1 MIKIIGEPGSGKTK
15 QLMKMCFDEGATF
28 VCKNPEAKTVKAHAY
43 GFIGLNIISYQDFL
57 LNSNYNENNAY
68 LDDIDEFLEII
79 GCKVKGFGGNK

>member
-15 QLMKMCFDEGATF
+15 QLMKLCFNEKATF
-28 VCKNPEAKTVKAHAY
+28 VCKNPESMMVKAHAY
-43 GFIGLNIISYQDFL
+43 GLVGLNIISYQEFL
-57 LNSNYNENNAY
+57 IDSTFNENNAY